1 MRVIVARNAGFC
13 FGVRRAVELARKEA
27 RERGRVYTW
36 GKLIHNESVIRDLC
50 AEGILPVESLDGLT
64 AGDTLI
70 IRAHGAPPELFEACE
85 NRGIRTVD
93 ATCPFVHRIHPIVA
107 EAARKGIPV
116 YIAGK
121 RTHPEV
127 VGTAGWARGK
137 AVILETPEEAAAQ
150 VGQAGCLVAQ
160 TTLAESTFAEI
171 AAVLKRRVPDLVV
184 RNTICHTTRT
194 RQEEAERLSR
204 RCTKMLVLGSTG
216 SANTVAL
223 ANLCK
228 IHCPD
233 TKMIDDI
240 GKIPLEIFKLDDIIG
255 LVTGASTPDP
265 MIREVIQGM
274 SELEKTTIETNEA
287 EAPAEV
293 VAETTEKAVEEA
305 VVAVEEPVV
314 AAVEQ
319 AEEVV
324 EQAEEVVEKAEKAVE
339 KTEEVAEKAEEAVAE
354 VVEEAAAQAEETV
367 EAVAEAVQETV
378 AEAAQE
384 VAAPVKDA
392 AEDFEQAIDSSIRR
406 IRPGQIVTGTVIGI
420 TDNEVLVNVGYKS
433 DGYIP
438 RAEFS
443 TDPDAEIDVK
453 EGEEIDVEVVKV
465 NDGEGNVLLS
475 RKNVQ
480 SKKFWDDLMAEETE
494 GKSFETVVKEVVK
507 GGLIAEMEGGV
518 RAFIPASHVS
528 TKYVENLSEYVGKA
542 VKVKVLEI
550 DKQRKRIVASIK
562 QVLLDEAAAREQE
575 KWDSLVVGSKIHG
588 IVRRITDFGA
598 FVDIGGLDGL
608 VHVTDAAWGRVKHP
622 SDVLSVNQEIDVLI
636 LGVDK
641 EKKRISLGYKQLQ
654 PKPWTMAGEKYPV
667 GSIVEGKVVRIVPF
681 GAFVALEPTID
692 GLIHISQVATRR
704 IEKVEDE
711 LKVGDIVRCKVLEVN
726 PEAKRISLSRKEATL
741 EEHPEIA
748 EQLAAERAEK
758 ERIYQ
763 ERKAARENANQN
775 AGERRPR
782 SERPAG
788 AERSANDER
797 RESRPDRRRRNSEDG
812 DYELPPVTST
822 TTSLADLFAG
832 FKTEE

>member
-1 MRVIVARNAGFC
+1 MRVIVAKNAGFC

-27 RERGRVYTW
+27 RQRGRVYTW
-36 GKLIHNESVIRDLC
+36 GKLIHNESVIRDLS
-50 AEGILPVESLDGLT
+50 AEGILPVETLDNLQ

-70 IRAHGAPPELFEACE
+70 IRAHGAPPSLFENCAA
-85 NRGIRTVD
+85 RGIRTVD
-93 ATCPFVHRIHPIVA
+93 ATCPFVERIHPIVA
-107 EAARKGIPV
+107 EAAEKGIPV

-127 VGTAGWARGK
+127 IGTAGWGRGK
-137 AVILETPEEAAAQ
+137 AVVLETPQEAERAEAS
-150 VGQAGCLVAQ
+150 AMGCLVAQ
-160 TTLAESTFAEI
+160 TTLSERTFDEI
-171 AAVLKRRVPDLVV
+171 AAVLKRRIPELVV
-184 RNTICHTTRT
+184 HNTICRTTRT
-194 RQEEAERLSR
+194 RQEEAEAMSR
-204 RCTKMLVLGSTG
+204 RCTKMLVLGSGG
-216 SANTVAL
+216 SANTAAL
-223 ANLCK
+223 ADLCK
-228 IHCPD
+228 IHCSD

-293 VAETTEKAVEEA
+293 VAETTEQAVEEA

-314 AAVEQ
+314 AAE
-319 AEEVV
+319 
-324 EQAEEVVEKAEKAVE
+324 
-339 KTEEVAEKAEEAVAE
+339 EKAEEAAEQVA
-354 VVEEAAAQAEETV
+354 EEAAAEAKETV
-367 EAVAEAVQETV
+367 ETVVEEVKEA
-378 AEAAQE
+378 
-384 VAAPVKDA
+384 AAPVKDA

-420 TDNEVLVNVGYKS
+420 TDSEVLVNVGYKS

-443 TDPDAEIDVK
+443 ADPNAEIDVK
-453 EGEEIDVEVVKV
+453 EGDEIDVEVVKV

-562 QVLLDEAAAREQE
+562 QELLDEAAAREQE

-622 SDVLSVNQEIDVLI
+622 SDVLSVNQEIDVLV

-782 SERPAG
+782 AERPATSERP
-788 AERSANDER
+788 ANDER

>member
-13 FGVRRAVELARKEA
+13 FGVRRAVELARSEA
-27 RERGRVYTW
+27 RALGRVYTW
-36 GKLIHNESVIRDLC
+36 GKLIHNEAVVRSLSE
-50 AEGILPVESLDGLT
+50 EGIRPVESLDGLLP
-64 AGDTLI
+64 GDTLI
-70 IRAHGAPPELFEACE
+70 IRAHGAPPALFEACAA
-85 NRGIRTVD
+85 RGIRTVD
-93 ATCPFVHRIHPIVA
+93 ATCPFVARIHPIVQ
-107 EAARKGIPV
+107 AAVERGIPV
-116 YIAGK
+116 FIAGK

-127 VGTAGWARGK
+127 IGTAGWARGQ
-137 AVILETPEEAAAQ
+137 AVILETPQEAER
-150 VGQAGCLVAQ
+150 VETGETGCLVAQ
-160 TTLAESTFAEI
+160 TTLSEKTFEEI
-171 AAVLKRRVPDLVV
+171 VAVLRHRIPHLVV
-184 RNTICHTTRT
+184 HNTICRTTRT
-194 RQEEAERLSR
+194 RQEEAEGLSR
-204 RCTKMLVLGSTG
+204 RCTKMLVLGSSG

-233 TKMIDDI
+233 TKMIDNI
-240 GKIPLEIFKLDDIIG
+240 GKIPLEIFQLDDIIG

-305 VVAVEEPVV
+305 VVAAEEPVV

-324 EQAEEVVEKAEKAVE
+324 EKAEEVV
-339 KTEEVAEKAEEAVAE
+339 EKAEEAVAE
-354 VVEEAAAQAEETV
+354 VAEEAAAQAEETV
-367 EAVAEAVQETV
+367 EAVAEA
-378 AEAAQE
+378 AEEA
-384 VAAPVKDA
+384 AAPVKDA
-392 AEDFEQAIDSSIRR
+392 AEDFQQAIDSSIRR

-420 TDNEVLVNVGYKS
+420 TDSEVLVNVGYKS

-443 TDPDAEIDVK
+443 TDPEAEIDVK
-453 EGEEIDVEVVKV
+453 EGDEIDVEVVKV

-480 SKKFWDDLMAEETE
+480 SKKFWDDLMAEEAE
-494 GKSFETVVKEVVK
+494 GKTFETVVKEVVK

-528 TKYVENLSEYVGKA
+528 TKYVENLSEYVGKPI
-542 VKVKVLEI
+542 KVKVLEI

-562 QVLLDEAAAREQE
+562 QVLLEEAAAREQE

-748 EQLAAERAEK
+748 EQIAAEKAEK

-763 ERKAARENANQN
+763 ERKAARENAAQN
-775 AGERRPR
+775 GGERRPR
-782 SERPAG
+782 AERPANAERPAG
-788 AERSANDER
+788 DER
-797 RESRPDRRRRNSEDG
+797 RESRPDRRRRNNEDG

>member
-1 MRVIVARNAGFC
+1 MRVIVAKNAGFC
-13 FGVRRAVELARKEA
+13 FGVRRAVELAKNEA
-27 RERGRVYTW
+27 RARGKVYTW
-36 GKLIHNESVIRDLC
+36 GKLIHNEAVVQSLST
-50 AEGILPVESLDGLT
+50 EGILPVETLDEVS
-64 AGDTLI
+64 AGDTLV
-70 IRAHGAPPELFEACE
+70 IRAHGAPPSLYAACE
-85 NRGIRTVD
+85 ERGIRTVD
-93 ATCPFVHRIHPIVA
+93 ATCPFVERIHPIVR
-107 EAARKGIPV
+107 AAAQSGIPV

-127 VGTAGWARGK
+127 IGTAGWAEGK
-137 AVILETPEEAAAQ
+137 AVILETPAEAEQAEVGEE
-150 VGQAGCLVAQ
+150 GCLVAQ
-160 TTLAESTFAEI
+160 TTLSEQTFDEVTS
-171 AAVLKRRVPDLVV
+171 VLRRRVPHLVV
-184 RNTICHTTRT
+184 HNTICRTTRT
-194 RQEEAERLSR
+194 RQEEAEALSK
-204 RCTKMLVLGSTG
+204 RCTKMLVLGSGG

-233 TKMIDDI
+233 TKMIDNI
-240 GKIPLEIFKLDDIIG
+240 GKIPLELFKLDDIIG

-293 VAETTEKAVEEA
+293 VAETTEQAVEEA
-305 VVAVEEPVV
+305 VVAAEEPVV
-314 AAVEQ
+314 AAE
-319 AEEVV
+319 
-324 EQAEEVVEKAEKAVE
+324 
-339 KTEEVAEKAEEAVAE
+339 EKAEEAVAE
-354 VVEEAAAQAEETV
+354 VEAKAEETV
-367 EAVAEAVQETV
+367 EAAAEAVQE
-378 AEAAQE
+378 A
-384 VAAPVKDA
+384 AAPVKDA
-392 AEDFEQAIDSSIRR
+392 AEDFQQAIDSSIRR

-420 TDNEVLVNVGYKS
+420 TDSEVLVNVGYKS

-443 TDPDAEIDVK
+443 TDPEAEIDVK

-494 GKSFETVVKEVVK
+494 GKTLETVVKEVVK

-528 TKYVENLSEYVGKA
+528 TKYVENLSEYVGKT

-562 QVLLDEAAAREQE
+562 QVLLEEAAAREQE

-608 VHVTDAAWGRVKHP
+608 IHVTDAAWGRVKHP
-622 SDVLSVNQEIDVLI
+622 SDVLSVNQEVDVLI

-748 EQLAAERAEK
+748 EQIAAEKAEK

-763 ERKAARENANQN
+763 ERKAARENAAQN
-775 AGERRPR
+775 AGERKPRAERPAS

-788 AERSANDER
+788 DDR

>member
-1 MRVIVARNAGFC
+1 MRVIVAKNAGFC
-13 FGVRRAVELARKEA
+13 FGVRRAVELARQEA
-27 RERGRVYTW
+27 RERGIVYTW
-36 GKLIHNESVIRDLC
+36 GKLIHNEAVVQSLSM
-50 AEGILPVESLDGLT
+50 EGILPVETLDEVS
-64 AGDTLI
+64 AGDTLV
-70 IRAHGAPPELFEACE
+70 IRAHGAPPSLYAACE
-85 NRGIRTVD
+85 KRGIRTVD
-93 ATCPFVHRIHPIVA
+93 ATCPFVARIHPIVQ
-107 EAARKGIPV
+107 AAAQSGIPV

-127 VGTAGWARGK
+127 IGTAGWAAGQ
-137 AVILETPEEAAAQ
+137 AFILETPEEAEHAE
-150 VGQAGCLVAQ
+150 VDEEGCLVAQ
-160 TTLAESTFAEI
+160 TTMSEMTFEKI
-171 AAVLKRRVPDLVV
+171 ASVLRRRAPHLVV
-184 RNTICHTTRT
+184 HNTICRTTRT
-194 RQEEAERLSR
+194 RQEEAEALSK
-204 RCTKMLVLGSTG
+204 RCTKMLVLGSGG

-233 TKMIDDI
+233 TKMIDNI
-240 GKIPLEIFKLDDIIG
+240 GKIPLELFKLDDIIG

-293 VAETTEKAVEEA
+293 VAKTTEQAVEEA
-305 VVAVEEPVV
+305 VVAAEEPVV
-314 AAVEQ
+314 AAE
-319 AEEVV
+319 
-324 EQAEEVVEKAEKAVE
+324 
-339 KTEEVAEKAEEAVAE
+339 EKAEEAVAE
-354 VVEEAAAQAEETV
+354 VEAKAEETV
-367 EAVAEAVQETV
+367 EAAAEAVQES
-378 AEAAQE
+378 
-384 VAAPVKDA
+384 AAPVKDA
-392 AEDFEQAIDSSIRR
+392 AEDFQQAIDSSIRR

-420 TDNEVLVNVGYKS
+420 TDSEVLVNVGYKS

-443 TDPDAEIDVK
+443 TDPEAEIDVK

-494 GKSFETVVKEVVK
+494 GKTFETVVKEVVK

-528 TKYVENLSEYVGKA
+528 TKYVENLSEYVGKT

-562 QVLLDEAAAREQE
+562 QVLLEEAAAREQA
-575 KWDSLVVGSKIHG
+575 KWDALVVGSKIHG

-608 VHVTDAAWGRVKHP
+608 IHVTDAAWGRVKHP
-622 SDVLSVNQEIDVLI
+622 SDVLSVNQEVDVLI
-636 LGVDK
+636 LGVDN

-748 EQLAAERAEK
+748 EQIAAEKAEK

-763 ERKAARENANQN
+763 ERKAARENAAQN
-775 AGERRPR
+775 AAERKPRPER
-782 SERPAG
+782 PASSERPAG
-788 AERSANDER
+788 DDR

>member
-13 FGVRRAVELARKEA
+13 FGVRRAVELARAEA
-27 RERGRVYTW
+27 RRRGRVYTW
-36 GKLIHNESVIRDLC
+36 GKLIHNETVVKSLSE
-50 AEGILPVESLDGLT
+50 EGILPVDTLEGLT

-70 IRAHGAPPELFEACE
+70 VRAHGAPPALFAACQE
-85 NRGIRTVD
+85 RQIRTVD
-93 ATCPFVHRIHPIVA
+93 ATCPFVERIHPIVQA
-107 EAARKGIPV
+107 AARQGIPV

-127 VGTAGWARGK
+127 IGTAGWAEGR
-137 AVILETPEEAAAQ
+137 AVVLESAREAEQAPTGEE
-150 VGQAGCLVAQ
+150 GCLVAQ
-160 TTLAESTFAEI
+160 TTLSEKTFEEI
-171 AAVLKRRVPDLVV
+171 SAILRRRVPKLSVH
-184 RNTICHTTRT
+184 NTICRTTRT
-194 RQEEAERLSR
+194 RQEEAEGLSR
-204 RCTKMLVLGSTG
+204 RCTKMLVLGSSG
-216 SANTVAL
+216 SANTIAL

-240 GKIPLEIFKLDDIIG
+240 GKIPLELFKLDDIIG

-293 VAETTEKAVEEA
+293 VAEPTEKAVEEA
-305 VVAVEEPVV
+305 VVAAEEPVV

-319 AEEVV
+319 AEEPV
-324 EQAEEVVEKAEKAVE
+324 
-339 KTEEVAEKAEEAVAE
+339 AEEAAK
-354 VVEEAAAQAEETV
+354 AEETV
-367 EAVAEAVQETV
+367 EAVVEEAK
-378 AEAAQE
+378 EA
-384 VAAPVKDA
+384 AAPVKDA
-392 AEDFEQAIDSSIRR
+392 AEDFQQAIDSSIRR

-420 TDNEVLVNVGYKS
+420 TDSEVLVNVGYKS

-443 TDPDAEIDVK
+443 TDPEAEIDVK

-494 GKSFETVVKEVVK
+494 GKTFETVVKEVVK

-528 TKYVENLSEYVGKA
+528 TKYVENLSEYVGKT

-562 QVLLDEAAAREQE
+562 QVLVEEAAAREQA
-575 KWDSLVVGSKIHG
+575 KWDALVVGSKIHG

-622 SDVLSVNQEIDVLI
+622 SDVLSVNQEVDVLV

-748 EQLAAERAEK
+748 EQIAAEKAEK

-763 ERKAARENANQN
+763 ERKAARENAAQN
-775 AGERRPR
+775 NAERKPRAERPAN
-782 SERPAG
+782 SERP
-788 AERSANDER
+788 ANDER

-812 DYELPPVTST
+812 EYELPPVTST

>member
-1 MRVIVARNAGFC
+1 MKVIVAKNAGFC
-13 FGVRRAVELARKEA
+13 FGVRRAVELARAEA
-27 RERGRVYTW
+27 KDRGKVYTW
-36 GKLIHNESVIRDLC
+36 GKLIHNEAVVMALSD
-50 AEGILPVESLDGLT
+50 EGIVPTDNLDDIG

-70 IRAHGAPPELFEACE
+70 IRAHGAPPSLYATCE
-85 NRGIRTVD
+85 KRGIRTVD
-93 ATCPFVHRIHPIVA
+93 ATCPFVERIHPIVR
-107 EAARKGIPV
+107 EAAGSGIPV

-121 RTHPEV
+121 RIHPEV
-127 VGTAGWARGK
+127 IGTAGWAGNR
-137 AVILETPEEAAAQ
+137 AVILESPEEAEQ
-150 VGQAGCLVAQ
+150 VERGRGGCLVAQ
-160 TTLAESTFAEI
+160 TTLSEQVFEQI
-171 AAVLKRRVPDLVV
+171 ARVLQRRVSGLVIH
-184 RNTICHTTRT
+184 NTICHTTRM
-194 RQEEAERLSR
+194 RQEEAEGLSQ
-204 RCTKMLVLGSTG
+204 RCTKMLVLGSRG

-233 TKMIDDI
+233 TKIIENI
-240 GKIPLEIFKLDDIIG
+240 GKIPLELFKLDDIIG

-274 SELEKTTIETNEA
+274 SELEQTTIETNEA
-287 EAPAEV
+287 EAPAEA

-305 VVAVEEPVV
+305 VVAAEETVV
-314 AAVEQ
+314 AAE
-319 AEEVV
+319 
-324 EQAEEVVEKAEKAVE
+324 
-339 KTEEVAEKAEEAVAE
+339 EKAEEAVEQVA
-354 VVEEAAAQAEETV
+354 EEAAAQAEETV
-367 EAVAEAVQETV
+367 EAVVEEVK
-378 AEAAQE
+378 E

-392 AEDFEQAIDSSIRR
+392 AEDFQQAIDSSIRR

-420 TDNEVLVNVGYKS
+420 TDNEILVNVGYKS

-494 GKSFETVVKEVVK
+494 GKTFETVVKEVVK

-528 TKYVENLSEYVGKA
+528 TKYVENLSEYVGKT

-562 QVLLDEAAAREQE
+562 QVLLEEAAAREQA
-575 KWDSLVVGSKIHG
+575 KWDALVVGSKIHG

-622 SDVLSVNQEIDVLI
+622 SDVLSVNQEVEVLI

-748 EQLAAERAEK
+748 EQIAAEKAEK

-763 ERKAARENANQN
+763 ERKAARENAAQN
-775 AGERRPR
+775 NAERKPR
-782 SERPAG
+782 AERPASTDRP
-788 AERSANDER
+788 ASDER

-812 DYELPPVTST
+812 EYELPPVTST

>member
-1 MRVIVARNAGFC
+1 MKVIVARNAGFC
-13 FGVRRAVELARKEA
+13 FGVRRAVELARNEA
-27 RERGRVYTW
+27 KAQGRVYTW
-36 GKLIHNESVIRDLC
+36 GKLIHNESVVQSLC
-50 AEGILPVESLDGLT
+50 EEGILPVDSLDGLR

-70 IRAHGAPPELFEACE
+70 IRAHGAPPSLFEACDKL
-85 NRGIRTVD
+85 GIRTVD
-93 ATCPFVHRIHPIVA
+93 ATCPFVERIHPIVR
-107 EAARKGIPV
+107 EAAKQGIPV

-121 RTHPEV
+121 RPHPEV
-127 VGTAGWARGK
+127 IGTAGWAQGK
-137 AVILETPEEAAAQ
+137 AVILESPQEAE
-150 VGQAGCLVAQ
+150 QAEAGERGCLVAQ
-160 TTLAESTFAEI
+160 TTLSERTFDEI
-171 AAVLKRRVPDLVV
+171 VAVLRRRIPHLAVY
-184 RNTICHTTRT
+184 NTICRTTHT
-194 RQEEAERLSR
+194 RQEEAQALAR
-204 RCTKMLVLGSTG
+204 RCTKMLVLGSSG
-216 SANTVAL
+216 SANTLAL

-233 TKMIDDI
+233 TKMIEDI

-305 VVAVEEPVV
+305 VVAAAEPVV
-314 AAVEQ
+314 AAE
-319 AEEVV
+319 
-324 EQAEEVVEKAEKAVE
+324 
-339 KTEEVAEKAEEAVAE
+339 EKAEEAVAQAA
-354 VVEEAAAQAEETV
+354 EEAPAQAAEAV
-367 EAVAEAVQETV
+367 EAVAEAVE
-378 AEAAQE
+378 E

-392 AEDFEQAIDSSIRR
+392 AEDFQQAIDSSIRR

-443 TDPDAEIDVK
+443 TDPEAEIDVK
-453 EGEEIDVEVVKV
+453 EGDEIDVEVVKV

-494 GKSFETVVKEVVK
+494 GKTFETVVKEVVK

-528 TKYVENLSEYVGKA
+528 TKYVENLSEYVGKPI
-542 VKVKVLEI
+542 KVKVLEI

-562 QVLLDEAAAREQE
+562 QVLLEEAAAREQE

-622 SDVLSVNQEIDVLI
+622 SDVLSVNQEVDVLV

-748 EQLAAERAEK
+748 EQIAAEKAEK

-775 AGERRPR
+775 GGERRPR
-782 SERPAG
+782 AERPASAERPAG
-788 AERSANDER
+788 DER